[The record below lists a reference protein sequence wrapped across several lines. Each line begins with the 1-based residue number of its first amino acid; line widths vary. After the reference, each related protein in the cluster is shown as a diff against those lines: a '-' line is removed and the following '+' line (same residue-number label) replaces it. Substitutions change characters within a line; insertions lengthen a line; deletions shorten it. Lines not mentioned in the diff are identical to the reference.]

1 MKKIILTMIAIA
13 FSLSAF
19 SETYYE
25 IGAHKQGMGKA
36 MIVVWCINEYVFID
50 HRGSAG
56 TSHTFVQ
63 MNHHSGRPMTCE
75 VYKSELEN

>member
-1 MKKIILTMIAIA
+1 MIAIA

-36 MIVVWCINEYVFID
+36 MIVVWCINEYVFIA
-50 HRGSAG
+50 HRGQRDHSQA
-56 TSHTFVQ
+56 FVQ
-63 MNHHSGRPMTCE
+63 MNDTSGRPMTCE